1 MTPRPEQRPEQ
12 APPLD
17 LTDLIGLAARSS
29 LTVGEADTAAVLGSG
44 DVPVLGTPR
53 VVALAEAATVAVV
66 ADRLPAGETTVGT
79 RVRLDHLAATAV
91 GRSVEAEAR
100 LTGVEGVRLTFTFT
114 VRQDDRVV
122 AEGVVD
128 RVVVNR
134 DRFVAKAAQ

>member
-1 MTPRPEQRPEQ
+1 MTSGPELPADRG
-12 APPLD
+12 LSG
-17 LTDLIGLAARSS
+17 LIGHAARSR
-29 LTVGEADTAAVLGSG
+29 LAVGEADTAAALGSG

-66 ADRLPAGETTVGT
+66 ADRLPNGDTTVGT

-134 DRFVAKAAQ
+134 DRFVAKAAL